1 MVQGRPGGRESL
13 FGGKQASV
21 GLGLAVLLTIMT
33 AMIAAIGSSLGAGN
47 NQYEVAIHFST
58 GNGIIEGSD
67 VFFGGV
73 KVGTVKTL
81 QLDQDGKAILMT
93 VSIGQQY
100 APIHEGATAAIRPK
114 SLLGEKYVAMTV
126 GDPSKPAYK
135 NGDSLPQSVTSV
147 NVELDQI
154 INIFDEPTRK
164 QLQVLIDQLGLGVA
178 GQGRNTNETI
188 QSGTQDLNDLAKVTD
203 TLQARDAELK
213 QIIEALTKLT
223 ATLSTDQQRQTYVA
237 LLAHSET
244 VLKTLKDEDANVKQ
258 GIDRMN
264 SLFGTFDAGLNGR
277 QDDLN
282 GVFKALP
289 NTVTDLDNL
298 SVNLAREGH
307 IGYPVL
313 QKSIGGIVSAPLI
326 FGSRSSSNQFTGN
339 IWTRVMTAVGCFYVN
354 QRSKDANGFYT
365 DNGGP
370 IHPPD
375 GHGGNYT
382 FTSAGAALSPVCDSG
397 ATGLLALL
405 GTVCTQTP
413 LNPVTQSICQSAAAQ
428 APAAAQGSKP
438 APSTTPGGA
447 APTATS
453 PQGPVPTQTL
463 PPGAEQAQKDLLN
476 YLLH

>member
-1 MVQGRPGGRESL
+1 MKPVRGENSRRESL

-33 AMIAAIGSSLGAGN
+33 AMVAAIGSSIGAGN
-47 NQYEVAIHFST
+47 NQYEVSIHFPT

-81 QLDQDGKAILMT
+81 QLDQDGKAITMT

-100 APIHEGATAAIRPK
+100 APIHQGATAAIRPK
-114 SLLGEKYVAMTV
+114 SLLGEKYVSMTV

-135 NGDSLPQSVTSV
+135 NGDSLPESVTSV

-178 GQGRNTNETI
+178 GQGRNTNETL
-188 QSGTQDLNDLAKVTD
+188 QSGTQDLTALATVTD

-237 LLAHSET
+237 LLAHSDT

-277 QDDLN
+277 QQDLN
-282 GVFKALP
+282 AVFQELP

-298 SVNLAREGH
+298 SVNLGREGH
-307 IGYPVL
+307 IGFPVL
-313 QKSIGGIVSAPLI
+313 QKSIPGIVSAPLI
-326 FGSRSSSNQFTGN
+326 FGTRSNSNQYTGN

-354 QRSKDANGFYT
+354 HRTRDANGFYT
-365 DNGGP
+365 DTPNTPILTTQGG
-370 IHPPD
+370 
-375 GHGGNYT
+375 GQST
-382 FTSAGAALSPVCDSG
+382 FTSTGSAGGTLCSG
-397 ATGLLALL
+397 ALGGLDL
-405 GTVCTQTP
+405 TT
-413 LNPVTQSICQSAAAQ
+413 IC
-428 APAAAQGSKP
+428 K
-438 APSTTPGGA
+438 
-447 APTATS
+447 
-453 PQGPVPTQTL
+453 TL
-463 PPGAEQAQKDLLN
+463 PPNPITPTVCPGAAGTAASTSSGRSGASASSSRAGNTPQGIVPQDNLPPGSEQAQRDLLD
-476 YLLH
+476 YLVH